1 MELIE
6 LVKMAKKGNP
16 NAIEQLLTENMQSLY
31 RVAYGILKSE
41 EDISDAVSNTIIIV
55 FEKIHTLK
63 EEKFFKTWLTKILI
77 NECYKICRQNKKIV
91 YLENYNQDK
100 LTYNDTYIDFDIRN
114 LVKNLDNDLREITI
128 LYYFENFTTKEISN
142 MLKVSEGTV
151 KSRLSRTRKIL
162 EKELRIN
169 DEERRG
175 INE

>member
-169 DEERRG
+169 DEERRD